1 MRPFARPAPAGAK
14 PGFRDAVCVVTGAA
28 SGLGRALAI
37 ELADRGAILELWDI
51 DSARLEETSAALPGQ
66 TRRTLRVVDVGDW
79 DAVRE
84 AAEEVARRQGSVDLV
99 VNNAAIALCASVE
112 HATIA
117 EYERVFRTDL
127 FGVVHGSKAF
137 LPILN
142 RQGYGHIVNV
152 SSVLAAAAVP
162 TLSAYC
168 AAKSAV
174 SAFTDCLARETAG
187 SGVLVSLAIPAGLRT
202 HLASEGVVGVGAG
215 AAEREALAQIAR
227 RLRGDPRKAAQR
239 LLAGVLARKRHITT
253 GHDAFLVELLL
264 RLFPASAPRWL
275 VRLLGM

>member
-1 MRPFARPAPAGAK
+1 MRPFARRAPAGARAD
-14 PGFRDAVCVVTGAA
+14 FRDAVCVITGAG

-37 ELADRGAILELWDI
+37 ELADRGARLELWDI
-51 DSARLEETSAALPGQ
+51 DSARLEETSAALPQ
-66 TRRTLRVVDVGDW
+66 QARHTLRVIDVGHW

-84 AAEEVARRQGSVDLV
+84 AAADIERRQGSVDLV

-112 HATIA
+112 RATIT

-137 LPILN
+137 LPIFN

-152 SSVLAAAAVP
+152 SSVFAGVAIP

-174 SAFTDCLARETAG
+174 SAFTDCLASETAA
-187 SGVLVSLAIPAGLRT
+187 SGVVVSLAIPAGLRT
-202 HLASEGVVGVGAG
+202 NLANEGSVGELAD
-215 AAEREALAQIAR
+215 AAEREALLRIAR
-227 RLRGDPRKAAQR
+227 RLRGDPREAAQR

-253 GHDAFLVELLL
+253 SPDAFAVAFLS
-264 RLFPASAPRWL
+264 RFFPATIAWWL
-275 VRLLGM
+275 RRLLGV